1 MSVFRSHKLFLLSFT
16 SECPLLSSSRS
27 AEDLYEACASAAWLG
42 DMAFWRWSR
51 AWSRGRTH
59 LATPPHRHKSLTK
72 TDPTAFAALQELCCW
87 SAGGLGWGVGGGR
100 VADEQL
106 DSVSVSGWEWTNGA
120 WFLHFLLTLTRWLT
134 ANQNKWQRLSRACD
148 RVWCNVVDSINNC
161 FKVAGVVCSELM
173 PCRSWL

>member
-1 MSVFRSHKLFLLSFT
+1 MSVFCSHKLFLLSFT

-27 AEDLYEACASAAWLG
+27 AEDLYEACTSAAWLG

-51 AWSRGRTH
+51 AWSHGRTH
-59 LATPPHRHKSLTK
+59 LENPPDIKHSPKLTRRHS
-72 TDPTAFAALQELCCW
+72 QHCRS
-87 SAGGLGWGVGGGR
+87 SA
-100 VADEQL
+100 EQL

-134 ANQNKWQRLSRACD
+134 ANQNKWQLKHQLSWACD
-148 RVWCNVVDSINNC
+148 QVWCNVVDSINNC
-161 FKVAGVVCSELM
+161 FKVAGVVCSEML

>member
-1 MSVFRSHKLFLLSFT
+1 MSVFCSHKLFLLSFT

-59 LATPPHRHKSLTK
+59 LETPPPPDINHSPKLTRRHS
-72 TDPTAFAALQELCCW
+72 QRCRS
-87 SAGGLGWGVGGGR
+87 SAVEVPGGVGGGG
-100 VADEQL
+100 VTDEQL

-134 ANQNKWQRLSRACD
+134 ANQNKWQLKHQLSWACD

-161 FKVAGVVCSELM
+161 FKVAGVVCSEMLL
-173 PCRSWL
+173 CRSWL